1 MANRPVFIPVFDKE
15 QLFKEVDIE
24 FKWNPGFAVVQKQ
37 KNIKALH
44 ENAKNKNIFPL
55 LEVSTKSSELLGQR
69 LSAFNLKIE
78 TKDFGNISIE
88 SAFQGSKVFKNNI
101 QHTDIYQ
108 KESLE
113 AKKDKR
119 LKESGNLSNFNYFGN
134 EWELEP
140 KSAFYDWLYISALY
154 THKEY
159 LKGNLCKYKGFTDI
173 EFNPKKSFSC
183 QARTCAIIVSLI
195 KLNLLDNAMS
205 SQKEFIRII
214 YEKNKFMGLL

>member
-1 MANRPVFIPVFDKE
+1 MANRPVFIPVFNKE

-24 FKWNPGFAVVQKQ
+24 FKWNPGFAAVQKQ

-44 ENAKNKNIFPL
+44 ANANNENIFPL

-69 LSAFNLKIE
+69 LSAFNLKIKTE
-78 TKDFGNISIE
+78 DFGNISIE
-88 SAFQGSKVFKNNI
+88 SAFQGSKVFKKKI
-101 QHTDIYQ
+101 QYSDIYQ
-108 KESLE
+108 KKSIE

-119 LKESGNLSNFNYFGN
+119 LKESGSLSNFNYFGN

-140 KSAFYDWLYISALY
+140 RSAFYDWLYISALY
-154 THKEY
+154 PHKEY
-159 LKGNLCKYKGFTDI
+159 LKNNLCKYKGFTDI

-205 SQKEFIRII
+205 SQKEFIKII
-214 YEKNKFMGLL
+214 YKKNKFMGL

>member
-1 MANRPVFIPVFDKE
+1 MANRPVFIPIFDKE
-15 QLFKEVDIE
+15 QLFKEIDIE
-24 FKWNPGFAVVQKQ
+24 FKWNPGFAVIQKQ

-78 TKDFGNISIE
+78 TEDFGNISIE
-88 SAFQGSKVFKNNI
+88 SAFQRSKVFKNNF
-101 QHTDIYQ
+101 QYTDIYQ

-119 LKESGNLSNFNYFGN
+119 LKESGNLSSFNYFGN

-154 THKEY
+154 PHKEY
-159 LKGNLCKYKGFTDI
+159 LKDNLCKYKGFTDI

-195 KLNLLDNAMS
+195 ELDLLDKAML
-205 SQKEFIRII
+205 SQKDFIKII
-214 YEKNKFMGLL
+214 YEKSTLWDF

>member
-1 MANRPVFIPVFDKE
+1 MANRPVFIPIFDKE
-15 QLFKEVDIE
+15 QLFKEIEIE
-24 FKWNPGFAVVQKQ
+24 FKWNPGFAVIQKQ

-44 ENAKNKNIFPL
+44 ENAKNENIFPL

-69 LSAFNLKIE
+69 LSAFNLKIKTE
-78 TKDFGNISIE
+78 DFGNISIE
-88 SAFQGSKVFKNNI
+88 SAFQGSKVFKNNL
-101 QHTDIYQ
+101 QYTDIYQ

-119 LKESGNLSNFNYFGN
+119 LRESGNLSNFNYFGN

-154 THKEY
+154 PHKEY
-159 LKGNLCKYKGFTDI
+159 LKDNLCKYKGFTDI

-195 KLNLLDNAMS
+195 ELDLLDKAML
-205 SQKEFIRII
+205 SQKDFIKII
-214 YEKNKFMGLL
+214 YEKSTLWDF